1 MLGCLPANRWRKR
14 RGRGREAL
22 LLNSKA
28 VSLLSPP
35 WLYGGGGRRALRLW
49 GELGLGKREK
59 RLIEIP
65 SSRLRLRLRRS
76 ATHPRPTDRPPPC
89 LLLGLPDGPYSI
101 FQNRVTSQKALQKR
115 NGIDRS
121 SAFPAV
127 HMRKV
132 GFNVSDFFDGLVSG
146 SFLFSP
152 GSFPSAFS
160 PPPPFLF

>member
-28 VSLLSPP
+28 VPLL

-65 SSRLRLRLRRS
+65 SSRLRLRRS
-76 ATHPRPTDRPPPC
+76 ATHPRPIDRPPPC

-132 GFNVSDFFDGLVSG
+132 GFNVSDFFDGLVSS

-152 GSFPSAFS
+152 GVFRRLPPLPLLSSFECESV
-160 PPPPFLF
+160 